1 MAQRNGAL
9 DPMAAGD
16 QVGAAPLPDASPA
29 WAKPPPILY
38 SRADECADAI
48 LSRVG
53 KNVVLGLPLGLGK
66 ANSIANALYARAEQ
80 DKSIRL
86 EIFTAL
92 TLGRPRGN
100 SELERRFLGPLF
112 QRLAGNYP
120 ELAYN
125 TALSQ
130 GHLPSNVSVHEFYFP
145 AGRRLDNTLAQQ
157 GYTSTNYTHVARDLL
172 ARGVNVIA
180 QLVACRGDG
189 ASAQLSLSC
198 NPDITLD
205 LLPELKRRREAGQ
218 AIAIA
223 GQINEQLPFMQGPA
237 VVDRSE
243 FDFLLD
249 GPACQFDLFAL
260 PRPLVSLTDHA
271 IAVHVASLIEDGGT
285 LQIGIGGFADALT
298 HALKLRH
305 LQNPDFRDLLAALGQ
320 GCLVDSRQELMPFEE
335 GLYAASE
342 MLVEG
347 LLELKKV
354 GVLKRRPSSDA
365 HGLQHKPGPVIHAA
379 FFLGATS
386 FYEALRSL
394 PEPDLADIS
403 MTAVSFVNQLYGD
416 EQLKRAQRSKARFI
430 NSALMATAL
439 GAVVSDGLGDGRVV
453 SGVGGQYNFVAQAH
467 ELQGA
472 RSIIALDATRTAK
485 GQTTSNI
492 VWSYGH
498 TTIPRHLRDIV
509 VTEYGV
515 ADLRGKS
522 DRDVVAAM
530 VNITDARFQ
539 SSLLTEAKRAGK
551 IEKNYRIPDAARDNF
566 PASIEAA
573 LGLHRSRGLL
583 PDFPMGTELTPTE
596 IRLAHALRELKAIA
610 HSKPRI
616 FQAATTGAIGG
627 RLTANEHDC
636 LERLNLSQPQSLMDR
651 LLRWSV
657 IWALRNHSQN
667 AQV

>member
-1 MAQRNGAL
+1 MTTG
-9 DPMAAGD
+9 DPVRAAHLADASSKWAEAPPISYSQAGD
-16 QVGAAPLPDASPA
+16 
-29 WAKPPPILY
+29 
-38 SRADECADAI
+38 CADAI

-66 ANSIANALYARAEQ
+66 ANSIANALYSRAEH

-145 AGRRLDNTLAQQ
+145 AGRRLDTPLAQH

-189 ASAQLSLSC
+189 PSAQLSLSC

-237 VVDRSE
+237 VIDRSE
-243 FDFLLD
+243 FDFLLE

-260 PRPLVSLTDHA
+260 PRPLVSITDYA

-285 LQIGIGGFADALT
+285 LQIGIGGFADAMT
-298 HALKLRH
+298 HVLKLRH

-320 GCLVDSRQELMPFEE
+320 DYLVGSRGELMPFEE

-347 LLELKKV
+347 LLELKQV
-354 GVLKRRPSSDA
+354 GVLKRRPPCDTDD
-365 HGLQHKPGPVIHAA
+365 LQHKPGPVIHAA
-379 FFLGATS
+379 FFLGSTS

-394 PEPDLADIS
+394 SESNLADIS
-403 MTAVSFVNQLYGD
+403 MTSVSFVNQLYGD

-439 GAVVSDGLGDGRVV
+439 GAIVSDGLADGRVV

-467 ELQGA
+467 ELEGA
-472 RSIIALDATRTAK
+472 RSIITLDATRTSK
-485 GQTTSNI
+485 GQTASNI
-492 VWSYGH
+492 VWNYGH

-522 DRDVVAAM
+522 DREVVAAM
-530 VNITDARFQ
+530 LNITDSRFQ
-539 SSLLTEAKRAGK
+539 SSLLAEAKRAGK
-551 IEKNYRIPDAARDNF
+551 IEKNYRIPEAARNNF
-566 PASIEAA
+566 PAKIEAA
-573 LGLHRSRGLL
+573 LGPARRLGLL
-583 PDFPMGTELTPTE
+583 PHFPMGTELTPTE
-596 IRLAHALRELKAIA
+596 IRLAHALKELKAIA

-616 FQAATTGAIGG
+616 LRAATTGALGA
-627 RLTANEHDC
+627 RLTANERDC
-636 LERLNLSQPQSLMDR
+636 LERLDLAQPQGLRDR
-651 LLRWSV
+651 LTRWSV
-657 IWALRNHSQN
+657 IWALRNHGQN
-667 AQV
+667 AQT